1 MTRGGILSS
10 TKGFVISAPFHWPPK
25 RFLCCAAPLPN
36 VMSKDLSRLGHKN
49 RRSMKVA
56 IQLATTASPKIG
68 RESLSFAGCFA
79 IAAYAKGLKRPAG
92 EARDTQQR
100 AQTLW

>member
-1 MTRGGILSS
+1 
-10 TKGFVISAPFHWPPK
+10 
-25 RFLCCAAPLPN
+25 
-36 VMSKDLSRLGHKN
+36 
-49 RRSMKVA
+49 MKVA

>member
-10 TKGFVISAPFHWPPK
+10 TKGLVISAPFHWPPK
-25 RFLCCAAPLPN
+25 DVCAVLLHEGCN
-36 VMSKDLSRLGHKN
+36 HS
-49 RRSMKVA
+49 
-56 IQLATTASPKIG
+56 SPKIG

-79 IAAYAKGLKRPAG
+79 IAAYAKGLMRPAG
-92 EARDTQQR
+92 EARDTQQG